1 MKTLLQINVVVNSG
15 STGRIAEEIGQMAK
29 VSGWSSYIAYGR
41 NERPSQS
48 KLIKIGTEWDIKMH
62 GLQTRLFDR
71 HGLASK
77 TATKKLIRQIK
88 KINPQIIH
96 LHNIHG
102 YYLNIE
108 ILFRFLKQANIPVV
122 WTLHDCWPITGHCT
136 HFEFVDC
143 EKWKTQCIACPQKK
157 EYPASYFIDRSPKN
171 FKLKKELFSSVPD
184 LTLVP
189 VSNWLANILKES
201 FLKNTPITVIHNGI
215 NTDIFQPTTDQT
227 IRAKYNLNSK
237 FIILGVASVWSPRKG
252 LQDFIELSKKLNSNF
267 QIVLVGLSKKQVK
280 SLHANIIGIERTESV
295 EELAKLFSASDVFVN
310 PTYEDN
316 FPTTNLE
323 SLACGTPVI
332 TYKTG
337 GSPEAIDN
345 FTGIIVE
352 KGDINGLV
360 AAIQKI
366 KEKGKAFYTEAC
378 VKRTHQLYKKED
390 RYQEYLN
397 LYESLVSKQ

>member
-1 MKTLLQINVVVNSG
+1 MKTLLQINVLVNSG
-15 STGRIAEEIGQMAK
+15 STGRIAEEIGQKAMAQ
-29 VSGWSSYIAYGR
+29 GWKSVIAYGR

-48 KLIKIGTEWDIKMH
+48 ELIKIGNDWDMRIH

-77 TATKKLIRQIK
+77 TATKKLVRQIEEIK
-88 KINPQIIH
+88 PQIIH

-122 WTLHDCWPITGHCT
+122 WTLHDCWPITGHCVY
-136 HFEFVDC
+136 FDYAGC
-143 EKWKTQCIACPQKK
+143 EKWKTECSHCPQKTT
-157 EYPASYFIDRSPKN
+157 YPASYFIDRSEEN
-171 FKLKKELFSSVPD
+171 FKLKKELFSNLPN

-189 VSNWLANILKES
+189 VSNWLAGILKKS
-201 FLKNTPITVIHNGI
+201 FLKNTPSKVIHNGI
-215 NTDIFQPTTDQT
+215 NTEIFQPASNQT
-227 IRAKYNLNSK
+227 IRSKYNVKDK
-237 FIILGVASVWSPRKG
+237 FVLLGVASVWSPRKG
-252 LQDFIELSKKLNSNF
+252 LKDFIELSKKLDSAY
-267 QIVLVGLSKKQVK
+267 QIILVGLNHKQIKK
-280 SLHANIIGIERTESV
+280 LPNNIIGIEQMESV
-295 EELAKLFSASDVFVN
+295 HELAKLYSISDVFIN

-345 FTGIIVE
+345 LTGIIVE
-352 KGDINGLV
+352 KGYLNELIS
-360 AAIQKI
+360 AIKKI
-366 KEKGKAFYTEAC
+366 KEKGKAFNSKAC
-378 VKRTHQLYKKED
+378 VNRVKRMFKKDE
-390 RYQEYLN
+390 RYQNYID
-397 LYESLVSKQ
+397 LYEFLVSR